1 MAKPLKVAG
10 IFFAGLMLWMLVMI
24 LLPSGE
30 DKTPTIY
37 HHPDGT
43 FSLNRKDGKSV
54 TSSESFISHLHS
66 HNTGKTSPASR
77 LAV

>member
-24 LLPSGE
+24 ILPSGGDE
-30 DKTPTIY
+30 TPTIY

-43 FSLNRKDGKSV
+43 FSLNRKDGRCR
-54 TSSESFISHLHS
+54 T
-66 HNTGKTSPASR
+66 
-77 LAV
+77 